1 MKSLLWS
8 ILIFTAGTVAA
19 EERIFQSPE
28 HRVSLVEL
36 YTSEGCSSCPRAEEK
51 LNRFSDHKGLWNEFV
66 PVAFHVDY
74 WNYIGWDDRFSKPE
88 FTARQRQYSKHWK
101 ARTIYTPCFVIN
113 GEATRH
119 PVPKAGKR
127 NPGTLKAKLNGS
139 NLSVR
144 FEPTQK
150 HKKLNVWAAPLSG
163 KESTAVKAGEN
174 RGRTLEHCFVA
185 LDLDQKSMTQNAGIW
200 TAELKLNG
208 ALPASALAVWI
219 SNDRNLEP
227 IQATGGWLK

>member
-19 EERIFQSPE
+19 EERMFQSTE

-51 LNRFSDHKGLWNEFV
+51 LNRFADHKGLWNDFV

-74 WNYIGWDDRFSKPE
+74 WNYIGWNDRFSKPE
-88 FTARQRQYSKHWK
+88 FTARQRQYSKHWN
-101 ARTIYTPCFVIN
+101 ARTIYTPCFVMN
-113 GEATRH
+113 GEAVRY
-119 PVPKAGKR
+119 PVPKAGKSK
-127 NPGTLKAKLNGS
+127 PGILKAALNGAA
-139 NLSVR
+139 LSVK
-144 FEPTQK
+144 FTPKQK
-150 HKKLNVWAAPLSG
+150 YSKLQVWAAPLSG
-163 KESTAVKAGEN
+163 SVTTPVKSGEN

-185 LDLDQKSMTQNAGIW
+185 LDLNQTAMIQTDGIW